1 MSPIVPP
8 PPPLRRKS
16 WIRRLLACVAGL
28 AFAALV
34 AELCV
39 RIFVGEQPKFPR
51 HVVEAPWGLRYN
63 QPGARYRHKSA
74 DVEVCSKR

>member
-39 RIFVGEQPKFPR
+39 RIGIAWLVIVAAEMLTG
-51 HVVEAPWGLRYN
+51 
-63 QPGARYRHKSA
+63 PGRN
-74 DVEVCSKR
+74 C